1 MSFWSWIGLP
11 DKKDIQELKSE
22 INLLKE
28 ENKAYA
34 EMNDQLI
41 KLAGDINKKC
51 DMISEELSDTRTQMN
66 TFIDDIN
73 SEFRT
78 VHTDIAE
85 IKENTF
91 FAQSR
96 SNDLEK
102 RLQQLSTDI
111 ERINSSISTIND
123 IDSELKSL
131 TEYVNCLWSATKAL
145 WVDSLISD
153 LDDSIDFESEEFDE
167 DADTIKDVADYTH
180 DLIKS
185 FSSSYKRYYRGE

>member
-1 MSFWSWIGLP
+1 MSFWSLIGLP
-11 DKKDIQELKSE
+11 DKKDMLELKSE
-22 INLLKE
+22 INSLKE
-28 ENKAYA
+28 ENKIYA
-34 EMNDQLI
+34 EMKDQLI

-51 DMISEELSDTRTQMN
+51 DIISEELSDTRTKMN

-78 VHTDIAE
+78 VHTDITE
-85 IKENTF
+85 IRDTICLCTSDFDK
-91 FAQSR
+91 QLKQLSG
-96 SNDLEK
+96 DLEH
-102 RLQQLSTDI
+102 
-111 ERINSSISTIND
+111 INSSISAIND

-145 WVDSLISD
+145 WIDSLISD

-167 DADTIKDVADYTH
+167 DADTVKDVADYTH

>member
-51 DMISEELSDTRTQMN
+51 DIISEELSDTRTQMK
-66 TFIDDIN
+66 TFIDGTN

-85 IKENTF
+85 IKENTL

-167 DADTIKDVADYTH
+167 DADTIKDVADSTH